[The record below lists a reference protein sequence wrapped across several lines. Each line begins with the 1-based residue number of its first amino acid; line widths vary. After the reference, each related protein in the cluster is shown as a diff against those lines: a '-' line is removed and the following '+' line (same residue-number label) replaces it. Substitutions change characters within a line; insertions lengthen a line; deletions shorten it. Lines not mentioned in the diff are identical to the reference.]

1 MRNILLV
8 LLIAI
13 VCSFASS
20 SSHQK
25 REKKDKRDW
34 RLRFSPSQSHIQKKK
49 NKLNLIRHLLVSRL
63 ETAPDTRSMG
73 ETVIVITN
81 GAEHAN
87 TSSDSSTLSSS
98 QDDKPPIAEPPD
110 ISAIEKPQCP
120 HTLPARRVAELLDTH
135 IQDGLSDQE
144 AAARLARDGP
154 NTIKGA
160 KGISIWEIFLQQV
173 ANALTVVLIAV
184 MALSFAIHDFVE
196 GGVVLAVIL
205 LNIIV
210 GYVAKKIIKTSKTDV
225 ERKRPSRFISFPS
238 WGSIICSLFYP
249 FLCSRSH
256 DLFEYTG

>member
-1 MRNILLV
+1 
-8 LLIAI
+8 
-13 VCSFASS
+13 
-20 SSHQK
+20 
-25 REKKDKRDW
+25 
-34 RLRFSPSQSHIQKKK
+34 
-49 NKLNLIRHLLVSRL
+49 
-63 ETAPDTRSMG
+63 MG

-98 QDDKPPIAEPPD
+98 PDDQPPIAEPPD

-120 HTLPARRVAELLDTH
+120 HTLPARRVAELLKTDTE
-135 IQDGLSDQE
+135 DGLSDQE

-210 GYVAKKIIKTSKTDV
+210 GYVSKTDA
-225 ERKRPSRFISFPS
+225 ERKRPS
-238 WGSIICSLFYP
+238 L
-249 FLCSRSH
+249 L
-256 DLFEYTG
+256 L

>member
-1 MRNILLV
+1 
-8 LLIAI
+8 
-13 VCSFASS
+13 
-20 SSHQK
+20 
-25 REKKDKRDW
+25 
-34 RLRFSPSQSHIQKKK
+34 
-49 NKLNLIRHLLVSRL
+49 
-63 ETAPDTRSMG
+63 MG

-120 HTLPARRVAELLDTH
+120 HTLPARRVAELFETH
-135 IQDGLSDQE
+135 TQDGLSVQE

-160 KGISIWEIFLQQV
+160 KGVSIWEIFLQQV

-210 GYVAKKIIKTSKTDV
+210 GYVAKRQTRKTDA
-225 ERKRPSRFISFPS
+225 ERKRPSLFISFPY
-238 WGSIICSLFYP
+238 GDP
-249 FLCSRSH
+249 
-256 DLFEYTG
+256 

>member
-1 MRNILLV
+1 
-8 LLIAI
+8 
-13 VCSFASS
+13 
-20 SSHQK
+20 
-25 REKKDKRDW
+25 
-34 RLRFSPSQSHIQKKK
+34 
-49 NKLNLIRHLLVSRL
+49 
-63 ETAPDTRSMG
+63 MG

-87 TSSDSSTLSSS
+87 TSSDSSTLTTS

-120 HTLPARRVAELLDTH
+120 HTLPARRVAELLETH
-135 IQDGLSDQE
+135 AEDGLSDQE

-160 KGISIWEIFLQQV
+160 KGISIGEIFLQQV

-210 GYVAKKIIKTSKTDV
+210 GYVAKEKQNKEKQEKNLTQNGRDQACSSVSPFLWESSIFFSFFYLSSFMFLLT
-225 ERKRPSRFISFPS
+225 RFI
-238 WGSIICSLFYP
+238 
-249 FLCSRSH
+249 
-256 DLFEYTG
+256 

>member
-1 MRNILLV
+1 
-8 LLIAI
+8 
-13 VCSFASS
+13 
-20 SSHQK
+20 
-25 REKKDKRDW
+25 
-34 RLRFSPSQSHIQKKK
+34 
-49 NKLNLIRHLLVSRL
+49 
-63 ETAPDTRSMG
+63 MG

-81 GAEHAN
+81 GAEHTN
-87 TSSDSSTLSSS
+87 TSSDSSTVSSS

-120 HTLPARRVAELLDTH
+120 HTLPARRVAELLETH
-135 IQDGLSDQE
+135 IQDGLNDQE

-210 GYVAKKIIKTSKTDV
+210 GYVAKKKKKTRRLTQNGRDQACSSV
-225 ERKRPSRFISFPS
+225 SPS
-238 WGSIICSLFYP
+238 WGPITLFPFYP
-249 FLCSRSH
+249 LACLAHTIYLKIQVDPGLSR
-256 DLFEYTG
+256 

>member
-1 MRNILLV
+1 
-8 LLIAI
+8 
-13 VCSFASS
+13 
-20 SSHQK
+20 
-25 REKKDKRDW
+25 
-34 RLRFSPSQSHIQKKK
+34 
-49 NKLNLIRHLLVSRL
+49 
-63 ETAPDTRSMG
+63 MG

-98 QDDKPPIAEPPD
+98 QDDKPPIAEPRD

-120 HTLPARRVAELLDTH
+120 HTLPARRVAELLETH
-135 IQDGLSDQE
+135 TEDGLSDQE
-144 AAARLARDGP
+144 AAARLVRDGP

-173 ANALTVVLIAV
+173 ANALTAVLIAV

-210 GYVAKKIIKTSKTDV
+210 GYVAKKQEKLTQNGRDQA
-225 ERKRPSRFISFPS
+225 
-238 WGSIICSLFYP
+238 CSSVSLYGDHHFLFYP
-249 FLCSRSH
+249 HSCLCSH
-256 DLFEYTG
+256 NLFENTG

>member
-1 MRNILLV
+1 
-8 LLIAI
+8 
-13 VCSFASS
+13 
-20 SSHQK
+20 
-25 REKKDKRDW
+25 
-34 RLRFSPSQSHIQKKK
+34 
-49 NKLNLIRHLLVSRL
+49 
-63 ETAPDTRSMG
+63 MG

-87 TSSDSSTLSSS
+87 TPSDSSTLSSS

-120 HTLPARRVAELLDTH
+120 HTLPARRVAELLETH
-135 IQDGLSDQE
+135 TEDGLSDQE

-210 GYVAKKIIKTSKTDV
+210 GYVAKYEKTDA
-225 ERKRPSRFISFPS
+225 ERKRPSLFISFPFT
-238 WGSIICSLFYP
+238 GIFSILSSFMFSLTRFI
-249 FLCSRSH
+249 
-256 DLFEYTG
+256 

>member
-1 MRNILLV
+1 
-8 LLIAI
+8 
-13 VCSFASS
+13 
-20 SSHQK
+20 
-25 REKKDKRDW
+25 
-34 RLRFSPSQSHIQKKK
+34 
-49 NKLNLIRHLLVSRL
+49 
-63 ETAPDTRSMG
+63 MG

-81 GAEHAN
+81 GAEHTN
-87 TSSDSSTLSSS
+87 TSSDSSTVSSS

-120 HTLPARRVAELLDTH
+120 HTLPARRVAELLETH
-135 IQDGLSDQE
+135 IQDGLNDQE

-210 GYVAKKIIKTSKTDV
+210 GYVAKKKKKNKKTDA
-225 ERKRPSRFISFPS
+225 ERKRPSLFISFPFMGTHHS
-238 WGSIICSLFYP
+238 FSILSSCMS
-249 FLCSRSH
+249 CSH
-256 DLFEYTG
+256 DLFENTG